1 MRKRMVL
8 GAVVALSLIAG
19 HASLAAEPLAQ
30 RLPRVKILATGG
42 TIAGTGASTTQTVGY
57 TAAVLPVDKL
67 LAGVPELKKIANVSG
82 EQIAQIASENMT
94 NAVWLKLAKRVN
106 QLLATS
112 EVDGI
117 VITHGT
123 DTMEET
129 AYFLNLVVKSD
140 KPVVLVGAM
149 RPATAMSADGP
160 LNIYNAVVVASSA
173 DARGKGVLVC
183 LNDTINGA
191 RDVIKTHTSAV
202 DTFRSPDL
210 GLLGYVQDGK
220 AVFYKQSTRK
230 HTTRSVFDVS
240 KLDELPRVEIVYGYA
255 NNSRVMVDAAVG
267 AGALGIIHAGVGNG
281 SLFTELKEGL
291 CDAQKKGV
299 VIVRSSRVGSG
310 IVARNGEANDD
321 ELRFV
326 VSDTLNP
333 QKARV
338 LLALALTRTRE
349 PMEIQNLFYEY

>member
-1 MRKRMVL
+1 MASSLVL
-8 GAVVALSLIAG
+8 AN
-19 HASLAAEPLAQ
+19 AAFAEEPARQ
-30 RLPRVKILATGG
+30 KLPRVKILATGG

-57 TAAVLPVDKL
+57 TAAVLPVDRL
-67 LAGVPELKKIANVSG
+67 LAGVPEMKKVASVGG
-82 EQIAQIASENMT
+82 EQIAQVASENMT
-94 NAVWLKLAKRVN
+94 HAVWLKLAKRVN
-106 QLLATS
+106 QVLATD

-160 LNIYNAVVVASSA
+160 LNIYNAVVVAASSE
-173 DARGKGVLVC
+173 ARGKGVLVT

-191 RDVIKTHTSAV
+191 RDVTKTNTSTV

-210 GLLGYVQDGK
+210 GLLGYVQDGR
-220 AVFYKQSTRK
+220 AVFYKQSTRL

-240 KLDELPRVEIVYGYA
+240 KLDALPRVEILYGYA
-255 NNSRVMVDAAVG
+255 NNSRVMLDAAVA
-267 AGALGIIHAGVGNG
+267 AGAKGVVHAGVGNG
-281 SLFTELKEGL
+281 SLFDEVKQGL
-291 CDAQKKGV
+291 CEAQKKGV
-299 VIVRSSRVGSG
+299 AIVRSSRVGSG

-321 ELRFV
+321 ELHFV

-338 LLALALTRTRE
+338 LLALALTRTSD
-349 PMEIQNLFYEY
+349 PDEIQKLFYQY